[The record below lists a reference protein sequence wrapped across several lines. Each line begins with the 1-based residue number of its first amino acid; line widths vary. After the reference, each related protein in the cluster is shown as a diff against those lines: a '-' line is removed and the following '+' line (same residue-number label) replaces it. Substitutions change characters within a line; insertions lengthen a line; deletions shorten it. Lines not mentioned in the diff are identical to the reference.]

1 MGETAT
7 GLAFAADLFSGMG
20 RVAARRMFGG
30 AGLYADGV
38 MFGLID
44 DDVIYLKVDEG
55 LKADMAAA
63 GSRSWIYTE
72 RKGPKAGVSQETSY
86 WSLPESALDDPEE
99 ACAWGLRSLAAA
111 RAIRAAKP
119 VRRRR
124 PKSGA
129 PRP

>member
-7 GLAFAADLFSGMG
+7 VLAFAVDLLSGMG
-20 RVAARRMFGG
+20 PVEARRMFGG

-44 DDVIYLKVDEG
+44 DDVIYLKVDEA
-55 LKADMAAA
+55 LKADLA
-63 GSRSWIYTE
+63 GAGARSWIYTE
-72 RKGPKAGVSQETSY
+72 RKGPKAGIPQETSY

-99 ACAWGLRSLAAA
+99 ACAWGRRSLTAA
-111 RAIRAAKP
+111 RAIKAAKP

-124 PKSGA
+124 PKSEA